1 MSDQNQSEAPDA
13 PIKAPGIVGSIA
25 SLLGSLKFSLGVVVI
40 IALACIAGTVI
51 PQGEQV
57 SRYLMKNPGPHK
69 GLELMTSLGLT
80 HVFSSWWFAVLLCV
94 LAASLL
100 VCTGRRFQAI
110 RRSSGAMRVRVGGSF
125 VTHVSLLLVLAGGVV
140 RVLWG
145 EKGILELS
153 EGQETTSCAGADG
166 IMPIPFTVRLVK
178 FELELYKSPGQAAGA
193 EGDVLF
199 VQWPEKG
206 LAVKLPVE
214 LMKAN
219 VVVPPREQMAPD
231 NAFRVTVERYV
242 PDFFMDSA
250 TGEAKSRSDQPNNPA
265 LYVSVTGGGITNAQW
280 VFARFPDFSKHSGPK
295 GGAAMPLQ
303 FQFLSGS
310 ANQAAMG
317 RSSGPV
323 KAFRSTVE
331 LLENGQVVLKKT
343 IAVNSPLAH
352 RGYTFYQVSY
362 NPEDLTWTA
371 LQVVRDPGVPI
382 VYAGF
387 LLMMVGLT
395 VVFCVGP
402 YLDDKRKKAREAV

>member
-1 MSDQNQSEAPDA
+1 MSDQNQKEKPGAPV
-13 PIKAPGIVGSIA
+13 KAPGIAGSIA

-40 IALACIAGTVI
+40 IALACIAGTLI

-57 SRYLMKNPGPHK
+57 SRYLMKNPGSHK
-69 GLELMTSLGLT
+69 GLELMSSLGLT
-80 HVFSSWWFAVLLCV
+80 HVFSSWWFAALLCV

-110 RRSSGAMRVRVGGSF
+110 RRSSGAMRVRVAGSF
-125 VTHVSLLLVLAGGVV
+125 VTHVSLLLVLVGGVV

-145 EKGILELS
+145 EKGVLELS
-153 EGQETTSCAGADG
+153 EGQEATACVGVAGM
-166 IMPIPFTVRLVK
+166 MPIPFTVRLVD
-178 FELELYKSPGQAAGA
+178 FELEHYKTPGQALEA
-193 EGDVLF
+193 EGDALL

-214 LMKAN
+214 LMKTQVIAPSAE
-219 VVVPPREQMAPD
+219 PPGPD
-231 NAFRVTVERYV
+231 NTFRVTIERYI

-250 TGEAKSRSDQPNNPA
+250 TGGARSRSDQPNNPA
-265 LYVSVTGGGITNAQW
+265 LYVSVVAAGSTNAQW
-280 VFARFPDFSKHSGPK
+280 VFARFPDFSRHGGQ
-295 GGAAMPLQ
+295 GGAGMPLQ
-303 FQFLSGS
+303 FKFVSGS
-310 ANQAAMG
+310 ANPAAMG
-317 RSSGPV
+317 RPEGPV

-331 LLENGQVVLKKT
+331 LIENGQVVLKKT
-343 IAVNSPLAH
+343 IAVNSPMSH
-352 RGYTFYQVSY
+352 RGYTFYQLSY
-362 NPEDLTWTA
+362 NPNDLTWTA

-402 YLDDKRKKAREAV
+402 YMDDKRKKTGVAA